1 MRMTHAAKDFF
12 QGLKKNSKQAES
24 PSIFDTGIGD
34 WILDLAV
41 LALIALVVGTIIRW
55 AYLAIVR

>member
-12 QGLKKNSKQAES
+12 QGLKKNSKQSE
-24 PSIFDTGIGD
+24 SIFDTGIGD

>member
-12 QGLKKNSKQAES
+12 QGLKKSSKQSE
-24 PSIFDTGIGD
+24 PPPIFDTGIGD
-34 WILDLAV
+34 WILDFAV

>member
-1 MRMTHAAKDFF
+1 MRMTHAAKNFF
-12 QGLKKNSKQAES
+12 QGLKKNSKQSE

-34 WILDLAV
+34 WLLDAAA
-41 LALIALVVGTIIRW
+41 LALIVLVAGTLIRW